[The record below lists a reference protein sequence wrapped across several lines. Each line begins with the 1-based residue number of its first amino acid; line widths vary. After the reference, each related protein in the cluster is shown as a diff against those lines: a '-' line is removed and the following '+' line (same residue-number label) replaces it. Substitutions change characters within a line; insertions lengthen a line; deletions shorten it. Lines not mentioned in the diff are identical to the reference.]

1 MIRLEINELMLVT
14 VSQNLLKVNVEKL
27 KTETYATITKIRSD
41 ADKMENERRIIE
53 EQSRK
58 ERFDDI

>member
-1 MIRLEINELMLVT
+1 MLVT